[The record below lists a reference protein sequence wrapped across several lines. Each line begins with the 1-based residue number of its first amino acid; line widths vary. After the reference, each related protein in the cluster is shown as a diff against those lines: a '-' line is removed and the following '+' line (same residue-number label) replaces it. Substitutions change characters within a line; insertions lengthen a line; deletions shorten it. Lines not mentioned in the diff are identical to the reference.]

1 MDQEKYIFVYGAA
14 VQGIQQF
21 IFRTDKLKDIVGASE
36 LVERICTSL
45 FKEGCLQGAQP
56 LVNAAGNIKCVFS
69 SEAECRKAVREF
81 PRMVMLAAPGITIS
95 QAVVKT
101 TQTEFDGHFREVL
114 DRLEEKLH
122 VQRNR
127 PSKSMT
133 IGLAAT
139 ERSRATGL
147 PAVAVAGGDYI
158 DEATMKKAELS
169 DGARVTLRLCE
180 KSFGLEGL
188 SPRNVALNIADLTGN
203 NDWIAV
209 IHADGNGLGE
219 VVRRESGSAASLHAF
234 SEHLDQATKE
244 AAQAAFKEVCGIK
257 GCDPASGFIPFRPVV
272 LGGDDMT
279 MICRASLALPYVKS
293 YLRNFEEATRRL
305 LGADGLTAC
314 AGIAFVKSSY
324 PFHYGYE
331 LAEMLCSQAKKVSKS
346 PVVCGGRTPAPS
358 SVMFYKVQ
366 GSFIEDFDCMVEKE
380 KVPAEGHS
388 FCFGPYFLN
397 QQAGYWTIDDLEDS
411 SSVLSSKD
419 GNTVKTAIRKWMT
432 AMHQDMTMAQQAQD
446 RSKQIL
452 SGSLKDVFTK
462 ATAPSER
469 TGQAGKFYPAA
480 DMIDVHTLQSQT
492 TK

>member
-1 MDQEKYIFVYGAA
+1 MDHEKYIFVYGAA

-45 FKEGCLQGAQP
+45 FKERYLQSARP

-81 PRMVMLAAPGITIS
+81 PRTVMLAAPGITIS

-101 TQTEFDGHFREVL
+101 TQAELDGSFSEVL
-114 DRLEEKLH
+114 DRLEAKLH
-122 VQRNR
+122 VQRNK

-133 IGLAAT
+133 LGLAAT

-147 PAVAVAGGDYI
+147 PAVAIAGGDYV

-169 DGARVTLRLCE
+169 DGLGVTLRLCA
-180 KSFGLEGL
+180 KSFGLDSL
-188 SPRNVALNIADLTGN
+188 SPRDVALNIADLTGN
-203 NDWIAV
+203 NDWIGV

-219 VVRRESGSAASLHAF
+219 IVRRKSGSADSLHTF
-234 SEHLDQATKE
+234 SDHLDQATKE
-244 AAQAAFKEVCGIK
+244 AAQAAFREVCK
-257 GCDPASGFIPFRPVV
+257 GSDPIGGVIPFRPVV

-293 YLRNFEEATRRL
+293 YLRNFEEATCRL
-305 LGADGLTAC
+305 LGGGGLTAC

-346 PVVCGGRTPAPS
+346 SGVVGTRSLAPS

-380 KVPAEGHS
+380 KVPAKGHN

-397 QQAGYWTIDDLEDS
+397 PQTGYWTIDDLEKS
-411 SSVLSSKD
+411 SSALSSKD

-432 AMHQDMTMAQQAQD
+432 AMHQDMKMAYQIRN
-446 RSKQIL
+446 RSEQIL
-452 SGSLKDVFTK
+452 LGSLKNVFYEATK
-462 ATAPSER
+462 PQAR
-469 TGQAGKFYPAA
+469 DGQEFYPAA

>member
-1 MDQEKYIFVYGAA
+1 MDHEKYIFVYGAA

-45 FKEGCLQGAQP
+45 FREKYLQSAQP

-69 SEAECRKAVREF
+69 NEAECRKAVREF
-81 PRMVMLAAPGITIS
+81 PRTVMLAAPGITIS

-101 TQTEFDGHFREVL
+101 TQAELDGRFSEVL
-114 DRLEEKLH
+114 DRLEAKLH
-122 VQRNR
+122 VQRNKS
-127 PSKSMT
+127 SKSMT

-147 PAVAVAGGDYI
+147 PAVAIAGGDYV

-169 DGARVTLRLCE
+169 DGVGVTLRLCK
-180 KSFGLEGL
+180 KSFGLDGL

-219 VVRRESGSAASLHAF
+219 VVRRESGSADSLHTF
-234 SEHLDQATKE
+234 SDHLDQATKE
-244 AAQAAFKEVCGIK
+244 AAQAAFREVCGIK
-257 GCDPASGFIPFRPVV
+257 GGDPVSGVIPFRPVV

-293 YLRNFEEATRRL
+293 YLRNFEEATRRH
-305 LGADGLTAC
+305 LGGDGLTAC

-346 PVVCGGRTPAPS
+346 PGVGGGRTLAPS

-366 GSFIEDFDCMVEKE
+366 GSFIEDFGCMVEKE
-380 KVPAEGHS
+380 KVPAEGHN

-397 QQAGYWTIDDLEDS
+397 QQNGYWTIDDLEGS
-411 SSVLSSKD
+411 SLALSSKD

-432 AMHQDMTMAQQAQD
+432 AMHQDMKMAQQIQD
-446 RSKQIL
+446 RSEQIL
-452 SGSLKDVFTK
+452 SGDLKKVFLK
-462 ATAPSER
+462 ATKPQER
-469 TGQAGKFYPAA
+469 DGQKFYPAA